1 MINHEFYN
9 AFIKVLIREFNTI
22 GVNCSV
28 YDAVLLTVPES
39 QFRWRDRYNDP
50 VVHFLNNARNQI
62 ETVSN
67 NSGDI
72 FSVVI
77 RYADRLVKRCQK
89 SIESVYTYRDFEYT
103 RMMFEHIIGC
113 TSTNDENAKI
123 IYDKV
128 RMFLNELILCDNMR
142 DFCSRTGLSRFMN
155 RTQPADEIAHDEFG
169 IKYDNIFICL
179 NKLICAVIIK
189 SDDDT
194 IDDFQINSSMES
206 MNAET
211 FYHYIEITQ
220 EICHEKGDYNRKIGL
235 YSQLYSFIIRGN
247 QNQEVDKEIINYIS
261 DDCYYNLFKFTND
274 RENQDKYIFKYIN
287 DNHDDRIMK
296 LYRLFDRNVSYSL
309 YRDYRT
315 IDNNDGKG
323 LMRYSMTDRKIVLD
337 YLVDG
342 TEVVF
347 KRSTIDN
354 GNMDFVLRLAN
365 ESDFENIH
373 KINNP
378 SEPYRRAIYVK
389 SDDNEI
395 EKAIKQNEAYV
406 IEEVLNGNRTLA
418 CVAIILNSDNDH
430 SDFNTEELCGR
441 YAKSFM
447 NTYGHR
453 PKYLDFDS
461 VITNNGSAGLG
472 TKSYRGLGFQ
482 RLMLVL
488 TEELAVIDNCD
499 YVSAT
504 VSTLNNPSKRNFT
517 LNGYEIANSDKYPFK
532 GKGGT
537 EYWDYLSKPGN
548 EEKKRT
554 YLLRAEKEYADN
566 FEVMKDQKI
575 DIDSY
580 KHDKDV
586 PRDFLVLPL
595 KEKLIK
601 HKS

>member
-1 MINHEFYN
+1 MYYNDVDFYFSFVELLREEF
-9 AFIKVLIREFNTI
+9 KETL
-22 GVNCSV
+22 GVECSRF
-28 YDAVLLTVPES
+28 DAVILTVPDS
-39 QFRWRDRYNDP
+39 GFTWRDTYNDTDI
-50 VVHFLNNARNQI
+50 HFLNPVRDKI
-62 ETVSN
+62 ERAGSFELFEIVTS
-67 NSGDI
+67 
-72 FSVVI
+72 
-77 RYADRLVKRCQK
+77 YADRLILRAWNSFQC
-89 SIESVYTYRDFEYT
+89 VYTYSDHLYVKSMFIRLTGCNEYNLDEIRIKVIHLLNSLYSNKSFSMFFEQ
-103 RMMFEHIIGC
+103 HGLG
-113 TSTNDENAKI
+113 K
-123 IYDKV
+123 
-128 RMFLNELILCDNMR
+128 FLNGLELKSYEKIENKLND
-142 DFCSRTGLSRFMN
+142 L
-155 RTQPADEIAHDEFG
+155 
-169 IKYDNIFICL
+169 FICL
-179 NKLICAVIIK
+179 NKLFSVVIIYSAQK
-189 SDDDT
+189 DMPYDLDVCPSIFTTPRAFLNEYEKIKASILSSADYEEKFEFYLKLRNFVDFNGLDNEMQNFIANKFF
-194 IDDFQINSSMES
+194 IDFFRFINNCSLQDKLIFGGTRDFEDMYE
-206 MNAET
+206 M
-211 FYHYIEITQ
+211 
-220 EICHEKGDYNRKIGL
+220 L
-235 YSQLYSFIIRGN
+235 QLY
-247 QNQEVDKEIINYIS
+247 K
-261 DDCYYNLFKFTND
+261 
-274 RENQDKYIFKYIN
+274 
-287 DNHDDRIMK
+287 M
-296 LYRLFDRNVSYSL
+296 FDRHMKYAL
-309 YRDYRT
+309 YRDHRNLGK
-315 IDNNDGKG
+315 DDGKG
-323 LMRYSMTDRKIVLD
+323 MMRYSLTERKIVLD
-337 YLVDG
+337 YLK
-342 TEVVF
+342 
-347 KRSTIDN
+347 KRKKDINAEIAFYRSASEN
-354 GNMDFVLRLAN
+354 HKMSFVLRLAN

-566 FEVMKDQKI
+566 YEVMKDQKI